1 MLDMGTDQNS
11 KEKLILKAAEEE
23 FMQKGFDG
31 AKTTKIAAR
40 AGVTHAMLHYYYRT
54 KENLFN
60 KVLDDKLGIMIE
72 TIFSSFRD
80 LKVPFLDKIKI
91 AIEAH
96 FDFFVQN
103 PDLPRFVVNELI
115 SKPERRKILEDKIGI
130 ITGMLLIQLQKE
142 ADEATETGL
151 MRKINILDVMIDIA
165 SLNLFVFVALPILKS
180 SAVVAYGGED
190 EFLKAR
196 RRENVEMIMCRLRKN

>member
-1 MLDMGTDQNS
+1 MGTDQNS
-11 KEKLILKAAEEE
+11 KEELILKAAEEE

-31 AKTTKIAAR
+31 AKTTAIAAR

-72 TIFSSFRD
+72 TIFSTFRD
-80 LKVPFLDKIKI
+80 QEVPFLDKIKM
-91 AIEAH
+91 AIEVH
-96 FDFFVQN
+96 FDFFVLN

-115 SKPERRKILEDKIGI
+115 SKPERRKVLEERIGML
-130 ITGMLLIQLQKE
+130 TGMLFMQLQKE
-142 ADEATETGL
+142 ADEAAESGL
-151 MRKINILDVMIDIA
+151 MCKINVLDVIIDIA

-180 SAVVAYGGED
+180 SAVLAYGGEA

-196 RRENVEMIMCRLRKN
+196 KRENVEVIMRRLRKI